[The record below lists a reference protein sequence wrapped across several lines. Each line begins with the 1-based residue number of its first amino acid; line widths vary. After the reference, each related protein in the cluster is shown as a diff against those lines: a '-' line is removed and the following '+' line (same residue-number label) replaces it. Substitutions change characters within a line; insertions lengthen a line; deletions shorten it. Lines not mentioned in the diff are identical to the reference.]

1 MPSSNRRFVSCPAYT
16 FHIKQKGW
24 QIIDERSAQQK
35 RKSVRQS
42 HNIGNPGRNLEAA
55 IGFSERDESV
65 GGV

>member
-1 MPSSNRRFVSCPAYT
+1 MPSSNRRFVSRPAYT

-42 HNIGNPGRNLEAA
+42 HNIGNPGRNLDHA